1 MSRKSRWGC
10 LAMLLFALGAGGCY
24 SLTQLRASQV
34 IRTSGETQV
43 VAVWF
48 MAPGNPMGGGS
59 SPVAEAATAVIFY
72 PLDVL
77 ISTAVAVRALF
88 HPGMDITWGPVGAV
102 AGITLPWVTLIP
114 HLYPPL
120 CMLWPTPEVN
130 LSPAEFQSLVA
141 RIRQGD
147 GLSAYR
153 ELVDVELWACQD
165 AVMMSVVLLEGRTVE
180 AAQLGAGVIG
190 PARHDV
196 AR

>member
-1 MSRKSRWGC
+1 
-10 LAMLLFALGAGGCY
+10 
-24 SLTQLRASQV
+24 
-34 IRTSGETQV
+34 
-43 VAVWF
+43 
-48 MAPGNPMGGGS
+48 MGGGDA
-59 SPVAEAATAVIFY
+59 PVAEAATAVIFY

-88 HPGMDITWGPVGAV
+88 HPGIDITWGPVGAV

-153 ELVDVELWACQD
+153 ELVDVGLWACQD
-165 AVMMSVVLLEGRTVE
+165 AVMMSVVLVTPRMYLRAFQVE
-180 AAQLGAGVIG
+180 SAKACRRARLVKTSGAAVKPRI
-190 PARHDV
+190 
-196 AR
+196 